1 MVVRRRSFSEVTVQ
15 TNVHQR
21 LSHPQITEII
31 RITVIKSL
39 ERNALVQMARQLKG
53 VKERLVEIRSSLE
66 VIAGSHAG
74 DKYQF
79 TDQVN
84 VE

>member
-1 MVVRRRSFSEVTVQ
+1 M
-15 TNVHQR
+15 
-21 LSHPQITEII
+21 
-31 RITVIKSL
+31 TVIESL
-39 ERNALVQMARQLKG
+39 EQNALVQMARQLKG
-53 VKERLVEIRSSLE
+53 VEERLVEIGSSLE
-66 VIAGSHAG
+66 VIAGGHTG

>member
-1 MVVRRRSFSEVTVQ
+1 M
-15 TNVHQR
+15 
-21 LSHPQITEII
+21 
-31 RITVIKSL
+31 IKSL
-39 ERNALVQMARQLKG
+39 ERNALVQMAWQLKG
-53 VKERLVEIRSSLE
+53 VEERLVEIRSSLE
-66 VIAGSHAG
+66 VIAGGHTG